1 MKKFVVS
8 PMLRDNNFDLIRLLA
23 AMQVMLMHAVVWL
36 EMPLPPNVM
45 EIIDWFPGVPIFF
58 FVSGYLIVSSF
69 ARSPSTVE
77 FLRNRAIR
85 IFPGLWVC
93 LFVSFVL
100 VAIQGSLA
108 ESNLVPK
115 ALVWLFVNGTIFQFA
130 GAVGT
135 GVANGALWSISTEL
149 QFYILVPLI
158 GFFFAPKI
166 ETILYRSLLIIV
178 AIILSGV
185 VHAWVLH
192 QVGSLHPWLYQALYA
207 SILANGYF
215 FLFGVLAYCWRDR
228 LLQFTCG
235 RGILFLSLYVALRYV
250 LSAVGYSA
258 NSVHSSILSVFV
270 YPFLVLAVLSMAHS
284 FPGLARGLLRGNDF
298 SYGIY
303 IYHMPII
310 YAFIHYEW
318 LGIGGF
324 VGAATLVLMCAI
336 ISWFFIEKP
345 MLKYKKY
352 SAQQWKNLASNG
364 KARHEA
370 F

>member
-1 MKKFVVS
+1 
-8 PMLRDNNFDLIRLLA
+8 MLRDNNFDLIRLLA
-23 AMQVMLMHAVVWL
+23 AVQVMLMYAVVWL
-36 EMPLPPNVM
+36 EMPLPPIVM
-45 EIIDWFPGVPIFF
+45 EVMDWFPGVPIFF
-58 FVSGYLIVSSF
+58 FVSGYLIISSF

-93 LFVSFVL
+93 LFVSYAL
-100 VAIQGSLA
+100 VAIQGGLA

-115 ALVWLFVNGTIFQFA
+115 TLIWLFVNGTIFQFA

-149 QFYILVPLI
+149 QFYLLVPLI
-158 GFFFAPKI
+158 GFFLARRI
-166 ETILYRSLLIIV
+166 ESLLHRSFLII
-178 AIILSGV
+178 AMIALSGV
-185 VHAWVLH
+185 VHAGVVH
-192 QVGSLHPWLYQALYA
+192 QGGSLHPWLYQTLYS

-228 LLQFTCG
+228 LLQVTCG
-235 RGILFLSLYVALRYV
+235 RGILFLSLYVALRYA
-250 LSAVGYSA
+250 LSAVGHNA
-258 NSVHSSILSVFV
+258 NSVHSSILSIFV
-270 YPFLVLAVLSMAHS
+270 YPFLALAVFSMAHS
-284 FPGLARGLLRGNDF
+284 FPGLARGLLRDNDF

-310 YAFIHYEW
+310 YALIHYEW

-324 VGAATLVLMCAI
+324 VGAATIVLMCAI
-336 ISWFFIEKP
+336 MSWFFIEKP
-345 MLKYKKY
+345 MLKYKNY

-370 F
+370 L